1 MNKVYR
7 SLLAL
12 ALLMGAVPVLS
23 ALKSGAWQELGLAT
37 DAINGTPPVAD
48 SAYVP
53 VYQGSVVLTPGEA
66 HAVAFSAMPRDFS
79 VDDSASALQLTN
91 PLDTEGDFF
100 AIPPLRWES
109 EQAPAISL
117 VWADAATPDEPLNPQ
132 PVANKT
138 FCVQNMSGGHY
149 VVWPQLE
156 DSSMLP
162 ALYLTTST
170 GTPNSNTVALTEQK
184 VAIDVA
190 AAVGEP
196 LSVSASN
203 MDETLRAAKVKVGE
217 SITLTVT
224 TRDCAGNVVGNTA
237 FIITR
242 SDALNRQGV
251 VNNTAPVHVG
261 DTELTTMAT
270 EYHGVTGAD
279 GKATVT
285 ITQANGPGVKTT
297 LTVMPVN
304 NTALKD
310 SVDVIFST
318 LTSPDSDKAA
328 MWGHMEESST
338 ANIDGV
344 TYTFTRPKLAAE
356 TSGTSGTFVASN
368 ESWAQFTWNGADNH
382 CAILPDAEQLVAL
395 RSAHNIAQ
403 TYPGWP
409 IDTYWSST
417 KDQLDIY
424 HYAANMDSGV
434 VIRESNS
441 TALLVS
447 CVDKALPLAYPQ
459 ITLSPDA
466 PYKAEVGEMID
477 VVASVVDRNTNKP
490 LPYRYLELFV
500 DPASNRKG
508 EHKDEWDNQRVVVR
522 SDDMRASSPEHYTGV
537 TDANGQ
543 VHLSLSH
550 DSGVGVETPIRIVM
564 PDDEGASITLPFNVI
579 FTVITSPD
587 VDGANMYGHMQRGIV
602 EKGNLYKRP
611 LLASEASHKT
621 GQQSENSEEWATFD
635 SLTAA
640 TSQCGT
646 GQVPDTGTL
655 GGLYSAHPDNQLLT
669 EYGWPTASGTYIAD
683 DAAQMAYFDL
693 GDGSKG
699 IGGATHYLACSA
711 NEMVAQLSVYFN
723 DDVSLRTPVAKVGE
737 QIKMNVHSQNALN
750 GTTIANVKFSV
761 TMALGKNRSGMT
773 TGFTDPSQ
781 GELLFDS
788 VAYGAGASS
797 MMYEGTTDANGD
809 AQIILEQPRGVGL
822 LTQLNV
828 APANSLLNTPISR
841 SVKFT
846 VPTSPDTPSANMWGH
861 MADVVTVDNLSFE
874 RPKLAAEVGAT
885 RTQGEANET
894 WARVMH
900 TDAQGN
906 TDAGGCA
913 LNRLPRID
921 QLTALYSA
929 NSGGTMHT
937 DAGWPINL
945 NYWSATYA
953 SQASWQQ
960 ISLTSG
966 DKAVGGDVS
975 DYVSCLTSDNPVA
988 ASITIEPVDA
998 SQWYDNNVNRV
1009 HAVKV
1014 KKGETLQLKVTVKDA
1029 SGNPVSDAA
1038 FVLSRGDGY
1047 TRSNVKHAAGSGDS
1061 IVSPVV
1067 IDGES
1072 VNDTATKIGGL
1083 TGVDGSKIINVTRP
1097 DTHGTKVAITAALYG
1112 NDSVSASL
1120 DTIFT
1125 VVTSPDSD
1133 KAALWGHMADTL
1145 TAADGTIYHRPLL
1158 YAELSNTLS
1167 VVSYTEDNE
1176 AWTRFYGPDGR
1187 KNNAEMCAAG
1197 YYPAID
1203 GLDALYRQ
1211 YPDRRIKTAQ
1221 GWPIDYSYWSGSY
1234 ASQFSSE
1241 APINFYV
1248 VDLDDGSHHSVSAK
1262 DASAMQY
1269 QICTSTEAALATT
1282 IALTST
1288 MAMDETAQAV
1298 KVKTG
1303 ERVPLTITTKD
1314 AAGNPVGNTAFT
1326 LTRDQGSRR
1335 GNNAISSWPIPVM
1348 QLVLAGQASQD
1359 WLYNGTYYGVT
1370 GSDGTLSFDLGED
1383 TGPGLKTVL
1392 NASLYKT
1399 PAATSLLST
1408 VFTVLTSPDS
1418 NKSQMWGHMPE
1429 TFTASNGA
1437 EFMRPRLMP
1446 ELDSETDTAGLIQNN
1461 EMWYTVKNVNSGR
1474 GACTMSQ
1481 MPTAADL
1488 TSLYN
1493 DHPDGALI
1501 ADYGLPMIV
1510 SYGWWAG
1517 NKTLSGQSLLYQ
1529 YINFQN
1535 GIMKTTTSSSPT
1547 NVAQMCLTAKREYV
1561 ITLDSSTSW
1570 NEKYASFMAKKGETI
1585 PVTVTVTNATGV
1597 PQANT
1602 TVVLNRSAST
1612 TRANTAIT
1620 STAAYMTLTPVA
1632 PAGSATSFNTSS
1644 SKWYGVTDADGK
1656 VQLTLA
1662 QNNSSGLKTTVTASV
1677 EGDSLA
1683 KVSKDMIFTVIT
1695 SPDSDKA
1702 TMWGHMPETVTN
1714 SAGVTFHRPYLAA
1727 ETSDYT
1733 SSVTSS
1739 NELWPRRARSS
1750 TLTAGTSDCDEAY
1763 QPLLSDL
1770 QTLYADNP
1778 SGALFERYGWPVK
1791 EKWYWFAV
1799 DRAANTGNYQS
1810 VRLDSGD
1817 VASNGTVY
1825 TAGAQ
1830 VCLVDPHPALPA
1842 TIELT
1847 STIAIDTASDAL
1859 KVKKGEEIP
1868 LTIIIK
1874 DSNGNPAANKA
1885 FTISRG
1891 QGFSRRGNSNTS
1903 GNGGATD
1910 DLTLEQLTPTATT
1923 ALLKDYLA
1931 VYHGVTGADGK
1942 ATFSLRQDTALGL
1955 KTAISAKMD
1964 DYPNLTSSLN
1974 VIFTV
1979 ISSPDSDKAE
1989 YWGHMPETVTS
2000 SDGVVFKR
2008 PLLAAEAPSKD
2019 NTSGAYN
2026 GNEIWPIFNHNGSG
2040 LASKSGCPDNNQPT
2054 LSEMQKLYSD
2064 YPDGQLGEQYGWP
2077 VVNFTWWVLDRA
2089 GLSYQSIDLQK
2100 GNIHVK
2106 GSSGDDRTDQ
2116 TLVCLV
2122 NQRAPVAAITLTS
2135 SAMDVDKQAA
2145 VAKKDESLP
2154 MTVTVKDSAG
2164 NPVMSQEF
2172 TLSRGDALSRAGDV
2186 VTLYGRDD
2194 LRLQQISPFSETLSM
2209 TTNTVVFH
2217 GVTGPDGTATFE
2229 LRQDQS
2235 VGLKTMLTATLSS
2248 DTTIHSTL
2256 GAIFT
2261 ILTSPDTD
2269 KAIYWGHMAET
2280 AAVEGKTL
2288 HRPLLLAELPSGATA
2303 VGHIGISGETW
2314 ALAHTIDAAGWDLA
2328 AQCGSLLKAPTY
2340 DELNELHAV
2349 PFSALGWPAS
2359 PSFPYLSRSP
2369 ASGDLY
2375 CGVEEAS
2382 GNMNCGIHKSSTA
2395 GFATCLP

>member
-1 MNKVYR
+1 MNNVYR
-7 SLLAL
+7 FLLAL
-12 ALLMGAVPVLS
+12 ALLIGAVPVLS
-23 ALKSGAWQELGLAT
+23 ALKGGAWQELGATT

-53 VYQGSVVLTPGEA
+53 VYQGSILLSAGEA

-79 VDDSASALQLTN
+79 VGDSASMLQLVN
-91 PLDTEGDFF
+91 PRDTEGDLF
-100 AIPPLRWES
+100 AVSPLRWGS
-109 EQAPAISL
+109 EQAPSISL
-117 VWADAATPDEPLNPQ
+117 VWANAATPDEPLNPQ
-132 PVANKT
+132 PIANKT
-138 FCVQNMSGGHY
+138 FCAQNMAGGHY

-156 DSSMLP
+156 DSSALP
-162 ALYLTTST
+162 ALYLST
-170 GTPNSNTVALTEQK
+170 LTGAPNSNTVALTEQK
-184 VAIDVA
+184 VAIDIA

-196 LSVSASN
+196 LSLSATP
-203 MDETLRAAKVKVGE
+203 MDNALKAAKVKVGE
-217 SITLTVT
+217 SVTLSIT
-224 TRDCAGNVVGNTA
+224 TRDCSGNAVGNTA
-237 FIITR
+237 FAITR
-242 SDALNRQGV
+242 SDAVNRQNI

-261 DTELTTMAT
+261 DTELTTTAT
-270 EYHGVTGAD
+270 EYHGVTDAD

-285 ITQANGPGVKTT
+285 VTQANGPGVKTT

-310 SVDVIFST
+310 SVDVIFTT

-328 MWGHMEESST
+328 MWGHMAESST
-338 ANIDGV
+338 ANVDGV

-356 TSGTSGTFVASN
+356 TRGVSGTFVANN
-368 ESWAQFTWNGADNH
+368 ESWAQFTWDGADNH
-382 CAILPDAEQLVAL
+382 CAILPAAEQLVAL
-395 RSAHNIAQ
+395 RTGHNTTA
-403 TYPGWP
+403 TYSGWP

-417 KDQLDIY
+417 KDQLDVY
-424 HYAANMDSGV
+424 HYATSMANGA
-434 VIRESNS
+434 VIRESNE
-441 TALLVS
+441 TALLTS

-466 PYKAEVGEMID
+466 PYRAEVGEMID
-477 VVASVVDRNTNKP
+477 VGVSVVDRNTKKP

-500 DPASNRKG
+500 DPSTNRKG
-508 EHKDEWDNQRVVVR
+508 EHKDEWDNQRVVIH

-550 DSGVGVETPIRIVM
+550 DSGVGVKTPIRIVM
-564 PDDEGASITLPFNVI
+564 ADDEGKKITLPFDVT

-587 VDGANMYGHMQRGIV
+587 VDGANMYGHMARGIV
-602 EKGNLYKRP
+602 DNGNLYKRP
-611 LLASEASHKT
+611 LLAAETSNKT
-621 GQQSENSEEWATFD
+621 GQKTENNEAWATFD
-635 SLTAA
+635 TLTAA
-640 TSQCGT
+640 TSQCGE

-655 GGLYSAHPDNQLLT
+655 GTLYGAHPDNKILT

-683 DAAQMAYFDL
+683 DATQMAYFNL
-693 GDGSKG
+693 GDGGKG
-699 IGGATHYLACSA
+699 FGGTAQYLSCSA
-711 NEMVAQLSVYFN
+711 NEMVAQLDVYFN
-723 DDVSLRTPVAKVGE
+723 DDIALRLPVAKVGE
-737 QIKMNVHSQNALN
+737 QIKMSVHSRNALN
-750 GTTIANVKFSV
+750 GAKIPNVKFSV
-761 TMALGKNRSGMT
+761 TMSPGKNRVGLT
-773 TGFTDPSQ
+773 TGFSDPSQ
-781 GELLFDS
+781 GELLFDH

-797 MMYEGTTDANGD
+797 MTYEGMTDANGD
-809 AQIILEQPRGVGL
+809 AQIILEQPRGVGVT
-822 LTQLNV
+822 TQLSV
-828 APANSLLNTPISR
+828 VPVDSLLNTPISR

-846 VPTSPDTPSANMWGH
+846 VPTSPDTPQAHMWGH
-861 MADVVTVDNLSFE
+861 MADTVTVGGLTFT
-874 RPKLAAEVGAT
+874 RPQLAVEVSAT
-885 RTQGEANET
+885 RTQDEANET
-894 WARVMH
+894 WARVTH
-900 TDAQGN
+900 ADAQN
-906 TDAGGCA
+906 NPDAGGCA

-921 QLTALYSA
+921 QLTALYDA
-929 NSGGTMHT
+929 NSNGAMHT
-937 DAGWPINL
+937 SAGWPVGL

-953 SQASWQQ
+953 SASSWQQ
-960 ISLTSG
+960 ISLSSG
-966 DKAVGGDVS
+966 AASAGSDAV
-975 DYVSCLTSDNPVA
+975 DYVSCLAHDNPVA
-988 ASITIEPVDA
+988 ASIAIEPVDP
-998 SQWYDNNVNRV
+998 SLWYDNAVNSV

-1029 SGNPVSDAA
+1029 NGNPVPQAP
-1038 FVLSRGDGY
+1038 FVISRGDGY
-1047 TRSNVKHAAGSGDS
+1047 TRQNIKHAAGSGDN

-1072 VNDTATKIGGL
+1072 VNDTATKIGGV
-1083 TGVDGSKIINVTRP
+1083 TGMDGSKVINVTRP

-1112 NDSVSASL
+1112 NASVSVSL

-1125 VVTSPDSD
+1125 VVTSPDTD

-1145 TAADGTIYHRPLL
+1145 TAADGESYHRPQL
-1158 YAELSNTLS
+1158 YAELSNAS
-1167 VVSYTEDNE
+1167 NMVSYTEDNE
-1176 AWTRFYGPDGR
+1176 AWARFYGPDGR

-1197 YYPAID
+1197 YYPTVD
-1203 GLDALYRQ
+1203 GLDSLYRQ
-1211 YPDRRIKTAQ
+1211 YPGRSIKTAQ

-1234 ASQFSSE
+1234 VSKFSSE
-1241 APINFYV
+1241 APNNFYA
-1248 VDLDDGSHHSVSAK
+1248 VDLDDGSRHSVSAT
-1262 DASAMQY
+1262 DSSAMQY
-1269 QICTSTEAALATT
+1269 QICRSTGANVATT
-1282 IALTST
+1282 IALTSPR
-1288 MAMDETAQAV
+1288 AIDETAKAV
-1298 KVKTG
+1298 KAKVG
-1303 ERVPLTITTKD
+1303 ERMPLTITTMD

-1326 LTRDQGSRR
+1326 LTRDRGSRR

-1359 WLYNGTYYGVT
+1359 WLYNSTYYGVT

-1383 TGPGLKTVL
+1383 AGPGVKHLL
-1392 NASLYKT
+1392 SASLYKT
-1399 PAATSLLST
+1399 PTVTSSLST
-1408 VFTVLTSPDS
+1408 VFTVITSPDS
-1418 NKSQMWGHMPE
+1418 DKAQMWGHMSE

-1437 EFMRPRLMP
+1437 EFMRPRLYN
-1446 ELDSETDTAGLIQNN
+1446 ELDSTNDTAGVIQNN
-1461 EMWYTVKNVNSGR
+1461 EMWYTVKNVESGR
-1474 GACTMSQ
+1474 GACSMDQ
-1481 MPTAADL
+1481 MPTLADL
-1488 TSLYN
+1488 KSLYD
-1493 DHPDGALI
+1493 DHPNGALTT
-1501 ADYGLPMIV
+1501 DYGFSLINLY
-1510 SYGWWAG
+1510 SWWAG
-1517 NKTLSGQSLLYQ
+1517 DRALNGQTVLFQTISLL
-1529 YINFQN
+1529 N
-1535 GIMKTTTSSSPT
+1535 GVAKTSTSSYLT
-1547 NVAQMCLTAKREYV
+1547 NVTQLCLKAKHKYA
-1561 ITLDSSTSW
+1561 ITLDSPSW
-1570 NEKYASFMAKKGETI
+1570 NEAKASFVAKKGETI
-1585 PVTVTVTNATGV
+1585 PLTITVKNAAGA

-1602 TVVLNRSAST
+1602 VVVLSRSSST
-1612 TRANTAIT
+1612 TRANKEIT
-1620 STAAYMTLTPVA
+1620 SSNAYMNLTPIS
-1632 PAGSATSFNTSS
+1632 PAGGTTSFRSS
-1644 SKWYGVTDADGK
+1644 TSKWYAMTDADGK

-1662 QNNSSGLKTTVTASV
+1662 QDDSSGLKTTVTASL
-1677 EGDSLA
+1677 EGDHSVA
-1683 KVSKDMIFTVIT
+1683 ASKNVIFTVIT

-1702 TMWGHMPETVTN
+1702 AMWGHMPETVTN

-1727 ETSDYT
+1727 ETSGYT

-1799 DRAANTGNYQS
+1799 DRVANTGNYQA

-1830 VCLVDPHPALPA
+1830 VCLVDPHSALPA

-1891 QGFSRRGNSNTS
+1891 EGFSRRGNPKSS
-1903 GNGGATD
+1903 GHGGATE

-1923 ALLKDYLA
+1923 ALLKNYLA

-1955 KTAISAKMD
+1955 KTTISAKMD

-1974 VIFTV
+1974 AIFTV

-2008 PLLAAEAPSKD
+2008 PLLAAEVPSKD
-2019 NTSGAYN
+2019 STSGDYI

-2040 LASKSGCPDNNQPT
+2040 LASKSGCPDNSQPT

-2089 GLSYQSIDLQK
+2089 GLSYQSMDLRN

-2106 GSSGDDRTDQ
+2106 GSSGGDRTDQ

-2145 VAKKDESLP
+2145 VAKKGESLP

-2186 VTLYGRDD
+2186 VTLYGQDD
-2194 LRLQQISPFSETLSM
+2194 LKLQQISPFVEILSM
-2209 TTNTVVFH
+2209 TTNSSVFY

-2261 ILTSPDTD
+2261 TLTSPDTD

-2303 VGHIGISGETW
+2303 AGQKGISGETW

-2340 DELNELHAV
+2340 DELNELHTV

-2359 PSFPYLSRSP
+2359 PSLPYLSRSP

-2395 GFATCLP
+2395 GFATCLL